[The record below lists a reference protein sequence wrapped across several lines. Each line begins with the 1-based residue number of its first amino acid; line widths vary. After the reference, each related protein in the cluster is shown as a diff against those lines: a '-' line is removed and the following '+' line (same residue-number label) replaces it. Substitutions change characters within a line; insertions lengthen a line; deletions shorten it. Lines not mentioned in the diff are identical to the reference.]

1 MNEISFTIANVEKE
15 TGLSKDTLRMW
26 ERRYGFPAPE
36 RDPGGD
42 RVYPAA
48 QVERLRLIK
57 RLIDQGH
64 RPGQLM
70 ALSPE
75 ALRTLPARDTGDEPR
90 RAVISAAGNQ
100 EIDELLALLKNHDA
114 AQFQQRLQ
122 QTLARQGLGRFVMD
136 TVAPLTRQVGQ
147 AWEDGRF
154 AVFEEHLF
162 TELTKRV
169 LRQAI
174 ASLPPPNAGPRIL
187 LTSVPDE
194 PHVLGLLMA
203 EALFARDGLHG
214 VTLKAVAKEAGVD
227 TALLAQFRQY
237 EQDLGYALLLKA
249 RVEDP
254 RSATEAQIEQAA
266 NDTVPHVWPIF
277 WGFRIMVGIGLLMLA
292 TSWAGVWALRRRA
305 ASAANSLPRPL
316 LWSLVGMT
324 FSGWVATVAGWYVTE
339 IGRQPYMVF
348 GELLTR
354 DLVGPAPASSIAISL
369 AAYLIT
375 YLVLIVAYISVLFY
389 MIGKPVSPQGVQ
401 A

>member
-64 RPGQLM
+64 RPRQLM

-203 EALFARDGLHG
+203 EALFALEGAQCIPLGAQMPLLDIAHATAAHRAD
-214 VTLKAVAKEAGVD
+214 VVALSFSSAFPTRRVGPV
-227 TALLAQFRQY
+227 LAQ
-237 EQDLGYALLLKA
+237 
-249 RVEDP
+249 
-254 RSATEAQIEQAA
+254 
-266 NDTVPHVWPIF
+266 
-277 WGFRIMVGIGLLMLA
+277 
-292 TSWAGVWALRRRA
+292 LR
-305 ASAANSLPRPL
+305 
-316 LWSLVGMT
+316 
-324 FSGWVATVAGWYVTE
+324 
-339 IGRQPYMVF
+339 
-348 GELLTR
+348 ELLPAEVAVW
-354 DLVGPAPASSIAISL
+354 VGGDGAPPAATPLGVSRLRTL
-369 AAYLIT
+369 ADGVEALGAWRAT
-375 YLVLIVAYISVLFY
+375 HAVVADS
-389 MIGKPVSPQGVQ
+389 
-401 A
+401 ARTD

>member
-1 MNEISFTIANVEKE
+1 MNEISFTIASVEKE

-26 ERRYGFPAPE
+26 ERRYGFPAPG
-36 RDPGGD
+36 RDPAGD
-42 RVYPAA
+42 RLYPAG

-70 ALSPE
+70 TLSPE
-75 ALRTLPARDTGDEPR
+75 ALRSLPARDAGTASQRTASSGAGADEGID
-90 RAVISAAGNQ
+90 AEV
-100 EIDELLALLKNHDA
+100 DELLALLKNHDA

-203 EALFARDGLHG
+203 EALFALEGAQCIPLGAQMPLLDIAHATAAHRAD
-214 VTLKAVAKEAGVD
+214 VVALSFSSAFPTRRVGPV
-227 TALLAQFRQY
+227 LAQLR
-237 EQDLGYALLLKA
+237 ELLPAEVAVWVGGDGAPPAAIPLGVSRLRTLADGVEALGVSRA
-249 RVEDP
+249 THAVVAD
-254 RSATEAQIEQAA
+254 SATT
-266 NDTVPHVWPIF
+266 D
-277 WGFRIMVGIGLLMLA
+277 
-292 TSWAGVWALRRRA
+292 
-305 ASAANSLPRPL
+305 
-316 LWSLVGMT
+316 
-324 FSGWVATVAGWYVTE
+324 
-339 IGRQPYMVF
+339 
-348 GELLTR
+348 
-354 DLVGPAPASSIAISL
+354 
-369 AAYLIT
+369 
-375 YLVLIVAYISVLFY
+375 
-389 MIGKPVSPQGVQ
+389 
-401 A
+401 

>member
-203 EALFARDGLHG
+203 EALFALEGAQCIPLGAQMPLLDIAHATAAHRADVVALSFSRAFPVRRVGPVLAQ
-214 VTLKAVAKEAGVD
+214 LRELLPAAVALWVGGEGAPTTIRPGV
-227 TALLAQFRQY
+227 
-237 EQDLGYALLLKA
+237 
-249 RVEDP
+249 
-254 RSATEAQIEQAA
+254 S
-266 NDTVPHVWPIF
+266 H
-277 WGFRIMVGIGLLMLA
+277 
-292 TSWAGVWALRRRA
+292 LRTL
-305 ASAANSLPRPL
+305 S
-316 LWSLVGMT
+316 
-324 FSGWVATVAGWYVTE
+324 E
-339 IGRQPYMVF
+339 
-348 GELLTR
+348 
-354 DLVGPAPASSIAISL
+354 
-369 AAYLIT
+369 
-375 YLVLIVAYISVLFY
+375 
-389 MIGKPVSPQGVQ
+389 GVQ
-401 A
+401 ALGAWRAAHTTAD

>member
-1 MNEISFTIANVEKE
+1 MNEISFTIASVEKE
-15 TGLSKDTLRMW
+15 TGLPKDTLRMW

-203 EALFARDGLHG
+203 EALFALEGAQCIPLGAQMPLLDIAHATAAHRAD
-214 VTLKAVAKEAGVD
+214 VVALSFSSAFPTRRVGPV
-227 TALLAQFRQY
+227 LAQLR
-237 EQDLGYALLLKA
+237 ELLPAEVAVWVGGDGAPPAAIPLGVSRLRTLADGVEALGA
-249 RVEDP
+249 WRATHAVVAD
-254 RSATEAQIEQAA
+254 SATT
-266 NDTVPHVWPIF
+266 D
-277 WGFRIMVGIGLLMLA
+277 
-292 TSWAGVWALRRRA
+292 
-305 ASAANSLPRPL
+305 
-316 LWSLVGMT
+316 
-324 FSGWVATVAGWYVTE
+324 
-339 IGRQPYMVF
+339 
-348 GELLTR
+348 
-354 DLVGPAPASSIAISL
+354 
-369 AAYLIT
+369 
-375 YLVLIVAYISVLFY
+375 
-389 MIGKPVSPQGVQ
+389 
-401 A
+401 

>member
-1 MNEISFTIANVEKE
+1 MNEISFTIASVEKE
-15 TGLSKDTLRMW
+15 TGLSKDTLRVW

-203 EALFARDGLHG
+203 EALFALEGAQCIPLGAQMPLLDIAHATAAHRADVVALSFSSAFPTRRVGPVLAQLRELLPAEVAVWVGGDGAPPAAIPLG
-214 VTLKAVAKEAGVD
+214 VSRLRTLADGVEALGAWRATHAVAAD
-227 TALLAQFRQY
+227 
-237 EQDLGYALLLKA
+237 
-249 RVEDP
+249 
-254 RSATEAQIEQAA
+254 SATT
-266 NDTVPHVWPIF
+266 D
-277 WGFRIMVGIGLLMLA
+277 
-292 TSWAGVWALRRRA
+292 
-305 ASAANSLPRPL
+305 
-316 LWSLVGMT
+316 
-324 FSGWVATVAGWYVTE
+324 
-339 IGRQPYMVF
+339 
-348 GELLTR
+348 
-354 DLVGPAPASSIAISL
+354 
-369 AAYLIT
+369 
-375 YLVLIVAYISVLFY
+375 
-389 MIGKPVSPQGVQ
+389 
-401 A
+401 

>member
-36 RDPGGD
+36 RDPAGD

-48 QVERLRLIK
+48 QVEQLRLIK
-57 RLIDQGH
+57 RLLDQGH

-100 EIDELLALLKNHDA
+100 EVDELLALLKNHDA

-203 EALFARDGLHG
+203 EALFALEGAQCIPLGAQMPLLDIAHATAAHRAD
-214 VTLKAVAKEAGVD
+214 VVALSFSSAFPTRRVGPV
-227 TALLAQFRQY
+227 LAQLR
-237 EQDLGYALLLKA
+237 ELLPAEVAVWVGGDGAPPAAIPLGVSRLRTLADGVEALGVWRA
-249 RVEDP
+249 THAVVAD
-254 RSATEAQIEQAA
+254 SATT
-266 NDTVPHVWPIF
+266 D
-277 WGFRIMVGIGLLMLA
+277 
-292 TSWAGVWALRRRA
+292 
-305 ASAANSLPRPL
+305 
-316 LWSLVGMT
+316 
-324 FSGWVATVAGWYVTE
+324 
-339 IGRQPYMVF
+339 
-348 GELLTR
+348 
-354 DLVGPAPASSIAISL
+354 
-369 AAYLIT
+369 
-375 YLVLIVAYISVLFY
+375 
-389 MIGKPVSPQGVQ
+389 
-401 A
+401 

>member
-64 RPGQLM
+64 RPGHLM

-75 ALRTLPARDTGDEPR
+75 ALRSLPARDTGPAPGRAATAVAGSDDADE
-90 RAVISAAGNQ
+90 A
-100 EIDELLALLKNHDA
+100 IDGLLALLKTHDA
-114 AQFQQRLQ
+114 ARFQQQLQ
-122 QTLARQGLGRFVMD
+122 QTLAREGLGRFVMD
-136 TVAPLTRQVGQ
+136 TVAPLTRHVGK

-203 EALFARDGLHG
+203 EALFALEGAQCIPLGAQMPLLDIAHATAAHRAD
-214 VTLKAVAKEAGVD
+214 VVALSFSSAFPTRRVGPV
-227 TALLAQFRQY
+227 LAQ
-237 EQDLGYALLLKA
+237 
-249 RVEDP
+249 
-254 RSATEAQIEQAA
+254 
-266 NDTVPHVWPIF
+266 
-277 WGFRIMVGIGLLMLA
+277 
-292 TSWAGVWALRRRA
+292 LR
-305 ASAANSLPRPL
+305 
-316 LWSLVGMT
+316 
-324 FSGWVATVAGWYVTE
+324 
-339 IGRQPYMVF
+339 
-348 GELLTR
+348 ELLPAEVAVW
-354 DLVGPAPASSIAISL
+354 VGGDGAPPAATPLGVSRLRTL
-369 AAYLIT
+369 ADGVEALGAWRAT
-375 YLVLIVAYISVLFY
+375 HAVVADS
-389 MIGKPVSPQGVQ
+389 
-401 A
+401 ARTD

>member
-1 MNEISFTIANVEKE
+1 MNEISFTIASVEKE

-203 EALFARDGLHG
+203 EALFALEGAQCIPLGAQMPLLDIAHATAAHRAD
-214 VTLKAVAKEAGVD
+214 VVALSFSSAFPTRRVGPV
-227 TALLAQFRQY
+227 LAQ
-237 EQDLGYALLLKA
+237 
-249 RVEDP
+249 
-254 RSATEAQIEQAA
+254 
-266 NDTVPHVWPIF
+266 
-277 WGFRIMVGIGLLMLA
+277 
-292 TSWAGVWALRRRA
+292 LR
-305 ASAANSLPRPL
+305 
-316 LWSLVGMT
+316 
-324 FSGWVATVAGWYVTE
+324 
-339 IGRQPYMVF
+339 
-348 GELLTR
+348 ELLPAEVAVW
-354 DLVGPAPASSIAISL
+354 VGGDGAPPAATPLGVSRLRTL
-369 AAYLIT
+369 ADGVEALGAWRAT
-375 YLVLIVAYISVLFY
+375 HAVVADS
-389 MIGKPVSPQGVQ
+389 
-401 A
+401 ARTD

>member
-1 MNEISFTIANVEKE
+1 MNEISFTIASVEKE
-15 TGLSKDTLRMW
+15 TGLSKDTLRVW

-203 EALFARDGLHG
+203 EALFALEGAQCIPLGAQMPLLDIAHATAAHRAD
-214 VTLKAVAKEAGVD
+214 VVALSFSSAFPTRRVGPV
-227 TALLAQFRQY
+227 LAQ
-237 EQDLGYALLLKA
+237 
-249 RVEDP
+249 
-254 RSATEAQIEQAA
+254 
-266 NDTVPHVWPIF
+266 
-277 WGFRIMVGIGLLMLA
+277 
-292 TSWAGVWALRRRA
+292 LR
-305 ASAANSLPRPL
+305 
-316 LWSLVGMT
+316 
-324 FSGWVATVAGWYVTE
+324 
-339 IGRQPYMVF
+339 
-348 GELLTR
+348 ELLPAEVAVW
-354 DLVGPAPASSIAISL
+354 VGGDGAPPAAIPLGVSRLRTL
-369 AAYLIT
+369 ADGVEALGAWRAT
-375 YLVLIVAYISVLFY
+375 HAVVADS
-389 MIGKPVSPQGVQ
+389 
-401 A
+401 ARTD

>member
-203 EALFARDGLHG
+203 EALFALEGAQCIPLGAQMPLLDIAHATAAHRAD
-214 VTLKAVAKEAGVD
+214 VVALSFSSAFPTRRVGPV
-227 TALLAQFRQY
+227 LAQLR
-237 EQDLGYALLLKA
+237 ELLPAEVAVWVGGDGAPPAAIPLGVSRLRTLADGVEALGVWRA
-249 RVEDP
+249 THAVVAD
-254 RSATEAQIEQAA
+254 SATT
-266 NDTVPHVWPIF
+266 D
-277 WGFRIMVGIGLLMLA
+277 
-292 TSWAGVWALRRRA
+292 
-305 ASAANSLPRPL
+305 
-316 LWSLVGMT
+316 
-324 FSGWVATVAGWYVTE
+324 
-339 IGRQPYMVF
+339 
-348 GELLTR
+348 
-354 DLVGPAPASSIAISL
+354 
-369 AAYLIT
+369 
-375 YLVLIVAYISVLFY
+375 
-389 MIGKPVSPQGVQ
+389 
-401 A
+401 

>member
-203 EALFARDGLHG
+203 EALFALEGAQCIPLGAQMPLLDIAHATAAHRAD
-214 VTLKAVAKEAGVD
+214 VVALSFSSAFPTRRVGPV
-227 TALLAQFRQY
+227 LAQLR
-237 EQDLGYALLLKA
+237 ELLPAEVAVWVGGDGAPPAAIPLGVSRLRTLADGVEALGA
-249 RVEDP
+249 WRATHAVVAD
-254 RSATEAQIEQAA
+254 SATT
-266 NDTVPHVWPIF
+266 D
-277 WGFRIMVGIGLLMLA
+277 
-292 TSWAGVWALRRRA
+292 
-305 ASAANSLPRPL
+305 
-316 LWSLVGMT
+316 
-324 FSGWVATVAGWYVTE
+324 
-339 IGRQPYMVF
+339 
-348 GELLTR
+348 
-354 DLVGPAPASSIAISL
+354 
-369 AAYLIT
+369 
-375 YLVLIVAYISVLFY
+375 
-389 MIGKPVSPQGVQ
+389 
-401 A
+401 

>member
-42 RVYPAA
+42 RLYPAA

-70 ALSPE
+70 GMSPE
-75 ALRTLPARDTGDEPR
+75 ALRTLPGRDTGDESR
-90 RAVISAAGNQ
+90 RALISAAGNK

-114 AQFQQRLQ
+114 AQFHQRLQ
-122 QTLARQGLGRFVMD
+122 QTLARQGLARFVMD

-174 ASLPPPNAGPRIL
+174 ASLPPSNGRPRIL

-194 PHVLGLLMA
+194 AHVLGLLMA
-203 EALFARDGLHG
+203 EALFSLEGAQCIPLGAQMPLLDIAHAAAAHRVDVVALSFSSAFPIRRVAPVLAQLRALLPTEVAVWIGGEGAPQSAAPPDAVHLRSLADGVNALSAWIARD
-214 VTLKAVAKEAGVD
+214 KAGTGPSK
-227 TALLAQFRQY
+227 
-237 EQDLGYALLLKA
+237 
-249 RVEDP
+249 
-254 RSATEAQIEQAA
+254 TE
-266 NDTVPHVWPIF
+266 
-277 WGFRIMVGIGLLMLA
+277 
-292 TSWAGVWALRRRA
+292 
-305 ASAANSLPRPL
+305 
-316 LWSLVGMT
+316 
-324 FSGWVATVAGWYVTE
+324 
-339 IGRQPYMVF
+339 
-348 GELLTR
+348 
-354 DLVGPAPASSIAISL
+354 
-369 AAYLIT
+369 
-375 YLVLIVAYISVLFY
+375 
-389 MIGKPVSPQGVQ
+389 PVSG
-401 A
+401 

>member
-203 EALFARDGLHG
+203 EALFALEGAQCVPLGAQMPLLDIAHATAAHRAD
-214 VTLKAVAKEAGVD
+214 VVALSFSSAFPTRRVGPV
-227 TALLAQFRQY
+227 LAQLR
-237 EQDLGYALLLKA
+237 ELLPAEVAVWVGGDGAPPAAIPLGVSRLRTLADGVEALGVWRA
-249 RVEDP
+249 THAVVAD
-254 RSATEAQIEQAA
+254 SATT
-266 NDTVPHVWPIF
+266 D
-277 WGFRIMVGIGLLMLA
+277 
-292 TSWAGVWALRRRA
+292 
-305 ASAANSLPRPL
+305 
-316 LWSLVGMT
+316 
-324 FSGWVATVAGWYVTE
+324 
-339 IGRQPYMVF
+339 
-348 GELLTR
+348 
-354 DLVGPAPASSIAISL
+354 
-369 AAYLIT
+369 
-375 YLVLIVAYISVLFY
+375 
-389 MIGKPVSPQGVQ
+389 
-401 A
+401 

>member
-203 EALFARDGLHG
+203 EALFALEGAQCIPLGAQMPLLDIAHATAAHRAD
-214 VTLKAVAKEAGVD
+214 VVALSFSSAFPTRRVGPV
-227 TALLAQFRQY
+227 LAQLR
-237 EQDLGYALLLKA
+237 ELLPAEVALWVGGDGAPPAAIPLGVSRLRTLADGVEALGA
-249 RVEDP
+249 WRATHAVVAD
-254 RSATEAQIEQAA
+254 SATT
-266 NDTVPHVWPIF
+266 D
-277 WGFRIMVGIGLLMLA
+277 
-292 TSWAGVWALRRRA
+292 
-305 ASAANSLPRPL
+305 
-316 LWSLVGMT
+316 
-324 FSGWVATVAGWYVTE
+324 
-339 IGRQPYMVF
+339 
-348 GELLTR
+348 
-354 DLVGPAPASSIAISL
+354 
-369 AAYLIT
+369 
-375 YLVLIVAYISVLFY
+375 
-389 MIGKPVSPQGVQ
+389 
-401 A
+401 

>member
-1 MNEISFTIANVEKE
+1 MNTLSFNIAAVERD
-15 TGLSKDTLRMW
+15 TGLSKDVLRMW

-36 RDPGGD
+36 RDPAGD

-136 TVAPLTRQVGQ
+136 TVAPLTHRVGQ

-203 EALFARDGLHG
+203 EALFALEGAQCIPLGAQMPLLDIAHATAAHRAD
-214 VTLKAVAKEAGVD
+214 VVALSFSSAFPTRRVGPV
-227 TALLAQFRQY
+227 LAQLR
-237 EQDLGYALLLKA
+237 ELLPAEVAVWVGGDGAPPAAIPLGVSRLRTLADGVEALGVWRA
-249 RVEDP
+249 THAVVAD
-254 RSATEAQIEQAA
+254 SATT
-266 NDTVPHVWPIF
+266 D
-277 WGFRIMVGIGLLMLA
+277 
-292 TSWAGVWALRRRA
+292 
-305 ASAANSLPRPL
+305 
-316 LWSLVGMT
+316 
-324 FSGWVATVAGWYVTE
+324 
-339 IGRQPYMVF
+339 
-348 GELLTR
+348 
-354 DLVGPAPASSIAISL
+354 
-369 AAYLIT
+369 
-375 YLVLIVAYISVLFY
+375 
-389 MIGKPVSPQGVQ
+389 
-401 A
+401 

>member
-36 RDPGGD
+36 RDPAGD
-42 RVYPAA
+42 RVYPEA
-48 QVERLRLIK
+48 QVEQLRLIK

-64 RPGQLM
+64 RPGHLM
-70 ALSPE
+70 ALSPD
-75 ALRTLPARDTGDEPR
+75 ALRTLPARDAKAMPR
-90 RAVISAAGNQ
+90 RAATSGAG
-100 EIDELLALLKNHDA
+100 EAVDAEVDELLALLKNHDA

-203 EALFARDGLHG
+203 EALFALEGAQCIPLGAQMPLLDIAHATAAHRAD
-214 VTLKAVAKEAGVD
+214 VVALSFSSAFPTRRVGPV
-227 TALLAQFRQY
+227 LAQLR
-237 EQDLGYALLLKA
+237 ELLPAKVTVWVGGDGAPPAAIPLGVSRLRTLADGVEAL
-249 RVEDP
+249 
-254 RSATEAQIEQAA
+254 
-266 NDTVPHVWPIF
+266 
-277 WGFRIMVGIGLLMLA
+277 
-292 TSWAGVWALRRRA
+292 GVWRA
-305 ASAANSLPRPL
+305 THAVVADSAR
-316 LWSLVGMT
+316 T
-324 FSGWVATVAGWYVTE
+324 
-339 IGRQPYMVF
+339 
-348 GELLTR
+348 
-354 DLVGPAPASSIAISL
+354 D
-369 AAYLIT
+369 
-375 YLVLIVAYISVLFY
+375 
-389 MIGKPVSPQGVQ
+389 
-401 A
+401 